1 MEHPDAILV
10 SKLITDHVADGILLM
25 DPDGL
30 TVWVNPA
37 FCKMT
42 GYSIED
48 LTGQSP
54 WSVLQS
60 VEVGQDERGKL
71 AMAIERHEAC
81 SIEIPGHRK
90 DGTPTLSQVNL
101 SPIFN
106 DMSELTHFVA
116 VQRDVTEHNADK
128 EARIDF
134 DAYRRALDLQAI
146 VSVTDERG
154 RIRYVND
161 KFCKI
166 SGYNAEELLGENHRK
181 VNSGTH
187 EPGFF
192 HEMWRTIRRGQVW
205 HGEVCNRKKTGE
217 LYWVDTS
224 IVPVLGPRGEILR
237 YVSIRYDITERKAAD
252 TALRAL
258 GETDA
263 LTGLANRARYQQ
275 DLIAALAGA
284 QADAGK
290 DGLVVMVD
298 IDHFK
303 DVNDTLGHHSGDL
316 LIKEVG
322 RRLREHAGASATA
335 ARIGGDEFAVIIP
348 RSAFRGSALATV
360 QNLHTATSQAVA
372 LDGSVHIP
380 SLSMGVTTYPTDA
393 QTVEGVMINADL
405 ALYEAKR
412 HGRNRFREFDP
423 SFRERLE
430 QRETLKGILL
440 SAIEND
446 SFEIAL
452 QPICCANTGAH
463 RGFEVLARLS
473 HNGRPISPG
482 HFVPLAEELGL
493 IQPIGRIVLRK
504 GMAAHSR
511 ALDLGLE
518 PGTLSINAAA
528 PELRELG
535 YTEDFQD
542 LLLQHGLS
550 PEMLVVEITETALIG
565 RSTDLVA
572 ATLSRF
578 REIGVRIALD
588 DFGTGF
594 SSLSHLRDF
603 HVHRIKIDKSFVQ
616 DLEVD
621 EGARSLVDALIG
633 LAARLGLEVVAEGVE
648 TETQFGYLR
657 DYGCNYAQGFL
668 FAPPLTVD
676 QALRHLKAKPTRDA
690 AQG

>member
-10 SKLITDHVADGILLM
+10 SKLITDHVADGILLT

-37 FCKMT
+37 FSALT
-42 GYSIED
+42 GYTIED
-48 LTGQSP
+48 LAGQSP
-54 WSVLQS
+54 WAVLQG
-60 VEVGQDERGKL
+60 VDAAHEDLCPLG
-71 AMAIERHEAC
+71 MAIERHEAC
-81 SIEIPGHRK
+81 SVDIPSYRK
-90 DGTPTLSQVNL
+90 DGTRSLSQINL
-101 SPIFN
+101 SPILN
-106 DMSELTHFVA
+106 DLGELTHFVA
-116 VQRDVTEHNADK
+116 VQRDVTEHHAAK

-146 VSVTDERG
+146 VSVTDKRG

-166 SGYNAEELLGENHRK
+166 SGYSAEELLGENHRK

-192 HEMWRTIRRGQVW
+192 RDMWRTIRRGQVW

-224 IVPVLGPRGEILR
+224 VVPVLGARGEILR
-237 YVSIRYDITERKAAD
+237 YVSIRYDITERKEAE

-258 GETDA
+258 SETDA
-263 LTGLANRARYQQ
+263 LTGLANRSRYRQ
-275 DLIAALAGA
+275 DLMAALAVA
-284 QADAGK
+284 EADADQ
-290 DGLVVMVD
+290 DGLIVMVD
-298 IDHFK
+298 VDHFK
-303 DVNDTLGHHSGDL
+303 DVNDTLGHHNGDL
-316 LIKEVG
+316 LLKEVG
-322 RRLREHAGASATA
+322 RRLRAYAGAEATV
-335 ARIGGDEFAVIIP
+335 ARIGGDEFAAIVP

-360 QNLHTATSQAVA
+360 HHLHTATSQPVA

-380 SLSMGVTTYPTDA
+380 SLSMGVTTYPTDSE
-393 QTVEGVMINADL
+393 TVEGLMINADL

-412 HGRNRFREFDP
+412 HGRNRFRKFDP
-423 SFRERLE
+423 SVRARLDEREA
-430 QRETLKGILL
+430 LKGILL
-440 SAIEND
+440 SAIETD

-452 QPICCANTGAH
+452 HPICCARTGAH

-473 HNGRPISPG
+473 HNGQPISPG

-504 GMAAHSR
+504 GMAAHRR

-535 YTEDFQD
+535 YTEDLQD
-542 LLLQHGLS
+542 MLLQHGLS
-550 PEMLVVEITETALIG
+550 AEMLVIEITETALIG
-565 RSTDLVA
+565 RSTELVA
-572 ATLSRF
+572 ATLSRL
-578 REIGVRIALD
+578 REIGVHIALD

-603 HVHRIKIDKSFVQ
+603 RVHRIKIDKSFVR

-621 EGARSLVDALIG
+621 EGDRSLVDALIG

-648 TETQFGYLR
+648 TEAQFGYLR
-657 DYGCNYAQGFL
+657 EYGCHFAQGFL

-676 QALRHLKAKPTRDA
+676 QALRHLEAERTRSAAK
-690 AQG
+690 G